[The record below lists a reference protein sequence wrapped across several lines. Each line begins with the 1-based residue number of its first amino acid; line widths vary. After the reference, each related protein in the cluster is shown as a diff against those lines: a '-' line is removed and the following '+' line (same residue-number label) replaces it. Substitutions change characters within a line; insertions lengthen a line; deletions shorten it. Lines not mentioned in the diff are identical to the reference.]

1 MMAEENGTVEELA
14 TNDAV
19 AEMHESVNDAR
30 LASLRGALDGEG
42 PGPAQDV
49 ASDSTT
55 QPGTALSSA
64 NSDPDG
70 LRIGQ
75 DLQSILKNLPQE
87 QHDSVR
93 AIFADNTR
101 MRQQVGDFDKR
112 LENAVGDAVNEAMT
126 ADAPDP
132 IGGVSDEQ
140 LVQFEAIAKRLG
152 FVKESDLQKERS
164 DVFVQDH
171 NKLAVDSFGDDFGTF
186 TSDGA
191 FVLNEAQAPAL
202 ASHYQRLHDPDRGVS
217 YRDLYIIENF
227 DKLMDS
233 AREQGRQD
241 KGIVR
246 TQLSR
251 AQVEGMPTTARTT
264 IALRGE
270 ENTKADSSQ
279 NVMARAM
286 AAAKARLNG
295 S

>member
-1 MMAEENGTVEELA
+1 MAEENGTVEELA

-101 MRQQVGDFDKR
+101 MRQQVSNFDKR
-112 LENAVGDAVNEAMT
+112 LENAVSDAVNEAMVT
-126 ADAPDP
+126 DTPDP
-132 IGGVSDEQ
+132 TGGVSDTQ
-140 LVQFEAIAKRLG
+140 LAQFEAIAEQLG
-152 FVKESDLQKERS
+152 FVKQSDIQRERGDS
-164 DVFVQDH
+164 FVKDH
-171 NKLAVDSFGDDFGTF
+171 NKLGIESFGDDFGAF
-186 TSDGA
+186 DSDGN
-191 FVLNEAQAPAL
+191 FVLNEIQAPAL
-202 ASHYQRLHDPDRGVS
+202 ASEYQRLNDPDRGVS
-217 YRDLYIIENF
+217 YRDLYIIRNF
-227 DKLMDS
+227 SKLMET
-233 AREQGRQD
+233 AREQGRQER
-241 KGIVR
+241 GIAR

-251 AQVEGMPTTARTT
+251 AQVEGMLTTARTT

-295 S
+295 A